1 MTGRRRVGARGGF
14 SLVEVMVAMMLLV
27 TVLSALATLSYRVT
41 KRGQDNDLRSK
52 RAFALQHEA
61 NRLGAMSFT
70 ELAAQGNG
78 SEAIVLG
85 NFLFTRT
92 ITLTAVGTTR
102 YTIKVVIEPDADPS
116 AVDSVM
122 FDRTKAVS
130 ATALCT
136 TC

>member
-1 MTGRRRVGARGGF
+1 MRRRLKSRAGF

-70 ELAAQGNG
+70 ELATQTNG
-78 SEAIVLG
+78 SEAVVLG
-85 NFLFTRT
+85 DFLFTRT
-92 ITLTAVGTTR
+92 LTLTAVSSTR
-102 YTIKVVIEPDADPS
+102 YTIKILIEPDTDPT
-116 AVDSVM
+116 AVDSII
-122 FDRTKAVS
+122 FDRTKPAS

-136 TC
+136 SC